1 MEDFMSEL
9 IINERN
15 VAVTTSQPVSD
26 ANNTEGIQN
35 TVEVENMDIIVD
47 DFMMEEEASSLSN
60 DLGDGLSGTDI
71 DDVMID
77 DLDIGEEG
85 YIEDGIGYELDFDEG
100 YIDPGYFDEG
110 YYDEGY
116 MDEGMEVSMPEVKNP
131 LLSSWPFVIGIS
143 LAVLVVSI
151 GLGALLA
158 KLKIKKGIDLYED

>member
-1 MEDFMSEL
+1 
-9 IINERN
+9 
-15 VAVTTSQPVSD
+15 
-26 ANNTEGIQN
+26 
-35 TVEVENMDIIVD
+35 
-47 DFMMEEEASSLSN
+47 
-60 DLGDGLSGTDI
+60 
-71 DDVMID
+71 MID
-77 DLDIGEEG
+77 DLDIGGEG

-116 MDEGMEVSMPEVKNP
+116 MDEGMEVSMPKVKNP

>member
-1 MEDFMSEL
+1 MSEL

-77 DLDIGEEG
+77 DLDIGGEG

-110 YYDEGY
+110 Y
-116 MDEGMEVSMPEVKNP
+116 
-131 LLSSWPFVIGIS
+131 
-143 LAVLVVSI
+143 
-151 GLGALLA
+151 
-158 KLKIKKGIDLYED
+158 

>member
-1 MEDFMSEL
+1 MSEL

-26 ANNTEGIQN
+26 ANNTKESN

-77 DLDIGEEG
+77 DLDIGGEG
-85 YIEDGIGYELDFDEG
+85 YIE
-100 YIDPGYFDEG
+100 
-110 YYDEGY
+110 
-116 MDEGMEVSMPEVKNP
+116 MDW
-131 LLSSWPFVIGIS
+131 L
-143 LAVLVVSI
+143 
-151 GLGALLA
+151 
-158 KLKIKKGIDLYED
+158 

>member
-77 DLDIGEEG
+77 DLDIGGEG

>member
-1 MEDFMSEL
+1 MSEL